1 MNIVLF
7 IIVIFTSIAAILL
20 YREKKIMAKRIGLSR
35 IESLIENLK
44 RDLLLGGTKFEG
56 YRRTVEAHTSD
67 YTILESDSGK
77 ILTTEGAGGAV
88 VFTLPTPST
97 DIQGM
102 WVDIVQCAD
111 QNMRVTCETSD
122 KIISQGNLLYDY
134 IENTQAGLK
143 IGAHCECVCTG
154 TKWIIRVAGV
164 SATYWTFG
172 GAG

>member
-1 MNIVLF
+1 MSTVLF
-7 IIVIFTSIAAILL
+7 IITTLTSIAAALL
-20 YREKKIMAKRIGLSR
+20 YRKKKNMAKRMGLSR
-35 IESLIENLK
+35 IEKLIEDLK
-44 RDLLLGGTKFEG
+44 RDLLMGGTKLEG
-56 YRRTVEAHTSD
+56 YRRSVEAHTSD
-67 YTILESDSGK
+67 YAILESDSGK

-88 VFTLPTPST
+88 VFTLPTPT
-97 DIQGM
+97 TALKGM

-134 IENTQAGLK
+134 IENTEAGLK

>member
-1 MNIVLF
+1 MNTLLF
-7 IIVIFTSIAAILL
+7 IITILTSIAAALL
-20 YREKKIMAKRIGLSR
+20 YRENKNMAKRIGLSR
-35 IESLIENLK
+35 IENLIENLR
-44 RDLLLGGTKFEG
+44 RDLLMGGTKFEG

-77 ILTTEGAGGAV
+77 ILTTEGAAGAV

-111 QNMRVTCETSD
+111 QDMRVTCATSD
-122 KIISQGNLLYDY
+122 KIISQGDLAYDY
-134 IENTQAGLK
+134 VENTTVGLK

-154 TKWIIRVAGV
+154 TKWIIRLAGV
-164 SATYWTFG
+164 SATYWTFQS
-172 GAG
+172 

>member
-1 MNIVLF
+1 MNTLLF
-7 IIVIFTSIAAILL
+7 IITILTSIAAALL
-20 YREKKIMAKRIGLSR
+20 YRENKNMAKRIGLSR
-35 IESLIENLK
+35 IENLIENLR
-44 RDLLLGGTKFEG
+44 RDLLMGGTKLEG

-77 ILTTEGAGGAV
+77 ILTTEGAAGAV

-111 QNMRVTCETSD
+111 QDMRVTCATSD
-122 KIISQGNLLYDY
+122 KIISQGDLAYDY
-134 IENTQAGLK
+134 VENTTVGLK

-154 TKWIIRVAGV
+154 TKWIIRLAGV
-164 SATYWTFG
+164 SATYWTFQS
-172 GAG
+172 